1 MSVKSHQNIGTDD
14 HRNKNVE
21 KPAQRIAFIADLED
35 AKYFF
40 FFIALFSCRIDTS
53 IYPSYR
59 PPNGKSRNPM
69 AESVNLVR
77 KSHIL

>member
-40 FFIALFSCRIDTS
+40 LHSPFL
-53 IYPSYR
+53 
-59 PPNGKSRNPM
+59 
-69 AESVNLVR
+69 L
-77 KSHIL
+77 